1 MLIKRGGC
9 RMSDTCPS
17 KQLYFPSRHKGLQ
30 VPRPLAMRYSSE
42 PYGKSP
48 DNMTWSF
55 GQIKTRFLQ
64 VGEDTCFAIL
74 VGGFNPFAN
83 ISQIGNLP
91 QIGMKIKNIR
101 NHHLVSYT
109 PVPSPCPL
117 LGGPNQK
124 MSRLPFLR
132 RFVWLINC
140 PSCGGEMVFEKF
152 PGNPERGPYG
162 WYVAESTTHPKVS
175 SCQKLCLLNKKGSL
189 FFFRNTLD
197 NTRCD
202 SLGMFGDKKEQ
213 LLYPFHKTIYFW
225 SEKMHSF
232 FKVWPHGWSPNKRR
246 SPWLSPWK
254 GHSKRGS
261 QLDKLGSQISKQK
274 QASLVG
280 GFSPSEKY

>member
-1 MLIKRGGC
+1 
-9 RMSDTCPS
+9 MSDTCPS

-124 MSRLPFLR
+124 NVTPSLSTKIRLIDQLSKLRGGKWFLKNFLGIR
-132 RFVWLINC
+132 KGARMGDTWRKAQHIPKFQVVRNC
-140 PSCGGEMVFEKF
+140 VYLTKKDRYFFSG
-152 PGNPERGPYG
+152 
-162 WYVAESTTHPKVS
+162 TH
-175 SCQKLCLLNKKGSL
+175 
-189 FFFRNTLD
+189 
-197 NTRCD
+197 
-202 SLGMFGDKKEQ
+202 
-213 LLYPFHKTIYFW
+213 
-225 SEKMHSF
+225 
-232 FKVWPHGWSPNKRR
+232 
-246 SPWLSPWK
+246 
-254 GHSKRGS
+254 
-261 QLDKLGSQISKQK
+261 
-274 QASLVG
+274 
-280 GFSPSEKY
+280 